1 MKRNFIP
8 HPSVFILFL
17 LLHLTVAVQAHAQ
30 TPYYQGKTMTIV
42 VGTVAGDIYDLYA
55 RAIALTMG
63 KYLPGN
69 PNIIVQ
75 NMPGAGHMIAANY
88 LYGVAKPDGL
98 TIAGILPTLYFEQL
112 IGRAEV
118 KFDWTKFNWIGNATK
133 SPQVLYMRAD
143 APYKT
148 MDDVRNAKEPPKC
161 GTTGTSNMGY
171 FVPKLLNET
180 IGAKFNVIAGYQGG
194 SEVDLAV
201 EKGEIQC
208 RSLSAEAFFS
218 REPFHTWRKKGFVR
232 VLAYG
237 GKSRGE
243 KLPDAP
249 TVYELLDK
257 YNTPELGRRLATA
270 LLAAGEFHRPYIGP
284 PNLRPEHVKML
295 REAFD
300 KTMKDPGFLAEAAKK
315 KLDIDPT
322 TGAEVE
328 VLIKEVMSQPKD
340 VIERLKVLMG
350 R

>member
-1 MKRNFIP
+1 MKKILLTLIF
-8 HPSVFILFL
+8 SVTWNYPLY
-17 LLHLTVAVQAHAQ
+17 AQ

-148 MDDVRNAKEPPKC
+148 MDYVRNAKEPPKC

-171 FVPKLLNET
+171 FIQAFGRNHWR
-180 IGAKFNVIAGYQGG
+180 
-194 SEVDLAV
+194 EVQRDCRLSGRQQSTSV

-257 YNTPELGRRLATA
+257 YKTPELGRRLATA

-300 KTMKDPGFLAEAAKK
+300 KTMKDPGFVAEAAKK

-350 R
+350 Q